1 MSQSVAAE
9 FAPDAMDALLAEAGP
24 AAAAAQSALSER
36 HVNMSNVL
44 IRAAQ
49 GLTLAEKR
57 IVACCVSKI
66 DSKRMPDMTK
76 PLVARIS
83 ALEFAETFNIDPT
96 TAYEEL
102 KAAETALAERW
113 IRYEKPGPKG
123 PKQEKMRWVG
133 RATYSKGEGWIELA
147 FWHEVVPHLVALR
160 ERFTSYKLSQA
171 AALRSIFSWRLLELF
186 AQFRATGLL
195 RIDIEEF
202 AHAMDASESCRK
214 NFKDMRRRI
223 IEPAVKELTEKD
235 GYQIEWTVQKAGRK
249 VIGLEFRFGADPQ
262 RPLF

>member
-1 MSQSVAAE
+1 MSQSPSVE
-9 FAPDAMDALLAEAGP
+9 KSEVSVIDLPLT
-24 AAAAAQSALSER
+24 ER

-44 IRAAQ
+44 VRAAQ
-49 GLTLAEKR
+49 GLSLAEKR
-57 IVACCVSKI
+57 IMSCCVSKL
-66 DSKRMPDMTK
+66 DSKRLPDLTK

-83 ALEFAETFNIDPT
+83 ALEFAETFGIDPN

-102 KAAETALAERW
+102 QAAAKGLRDRL
-113 IRYEKPGPKG
+113 IRFEKPGRKG
-123 PKQEKMRWVG
+123 PRIEEMRWVG
-133 RATYSKGEGWIELA
+133 RATYAKGEGWIEVA

-186 AQFRATGLL
+186 AQFRSTGLL

-202 AHAMDASESCRK
+202 AHAMQASESCRK

-235 GYQIEWTVQKAGRK
+235 GYEIEWSPQKSGRK
-249 VIGLEFRFGADPQ
+249 VVSLEFRFKMNPQ
-262 RPLF
+262 AALF